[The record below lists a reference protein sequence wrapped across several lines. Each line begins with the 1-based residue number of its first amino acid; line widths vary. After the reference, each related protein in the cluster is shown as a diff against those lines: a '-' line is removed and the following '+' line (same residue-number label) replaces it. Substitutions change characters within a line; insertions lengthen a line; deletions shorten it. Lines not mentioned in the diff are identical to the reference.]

1 MRVPRPDTHS
11 GERGRRGGG
20 RRAAGGRVRRVG
32 PSSADSAAC
41 SSPLVAPPRSSYRL
55 ERRVVAGRVAA
66 AAKGGARRRER
77 AAARGWAR
85 ARAADSRVVAAAA
98 PRPSRAPATAAASRS
113 RAVAPSSPATPLS
126 RGQTGTSSRRG
137 TRWSGPTWRTV
148 PSCTAPGPL
157 SAAVTAWRDGGRS
170 STRAAREKA
179 RWGGWRSQP
188 VHSLPVPRTQR
199 RPGRFS
205 DEILRKDLT
214 IWAGKSA

>member
-1 MRVPRPDTHS
+1 MLWEALQH
-11 GERGRRGGG
+11 G
-20 RRAAGGRVRRVG
+20 A
-32 PSSADSAAC
+32 
-41 SSPLVAPPRSSYRL
+41 LL
-55 ERRVVAGRVAA
+55 RVAA

-98 PRPSRAPATAAASRS
+98 PRPSRAPATAAASRW

-148 PSCTAPGPL
+148 PSCTARGPL

-170 STRAAREKA
+170 WPEGSSGKGPLGWLAQSARPLPSSPAHTKATR
-179 RWGGWRSQP
+179 SIF
-188 VHSLPVPRTQR
+188 
-199 RPGRFS
+199 GRNFTEGF
-205 DEILRKDLT
+205 DYLGR
-214 IWAGKSA
+214 